1 MLAEDYR
8 PALAARIDLLTLVDQ
23 LQEVVET
30 SPRVPLSDRVVVSS
44 DLLLDLVD
52 AIRGAIPNDVI
63 EAERV
68 LQERHR
74 LVEDARDEAEQLVES
89 AREQSK
95 FMLQEHNVAKAA
107 ELKAERI
114 LSQARRE
121 ADEVM
126 RSADEYVQQLFSRI
140 EDESVRLTAEIRKA
154 AARCS

>member
-1 MLAEDYR
+1 MLAEDR
-8 PALAARIDLLTLVDQ
+8 PALGPRIDLLSLIDQ
-23 LQEVVET
+23 LQDLIET
-30 SPRVPLSDRVVVSS
+30 SPRLPLSDRVVVSS
-44 DLLLDLVD
+44 DALLDLVD
-52 AIRGAIPNDVI
+52 AIRTTIPHDVI

-68 LQERHR
+68 IQERHR
-74 LVEDARDEAEQLVES
+74 LVEDARDEAEHLLES

-95 FMLQEHNVAKAA
+95 FMLQEHNVVKAA